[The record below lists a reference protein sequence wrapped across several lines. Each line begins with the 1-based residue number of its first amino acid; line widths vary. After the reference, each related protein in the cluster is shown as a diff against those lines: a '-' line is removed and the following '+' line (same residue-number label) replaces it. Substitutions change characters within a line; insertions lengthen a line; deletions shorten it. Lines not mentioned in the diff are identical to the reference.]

1 MLTVVQAK
9 GTGYSI
15 SREEELQTIK
25 DVAVSTGEQ
34 DSPPLHKLAWNLPE
48 AVYIRQTPWS
58 GLPSRQDSCKAESMA
73 SA

>member
-9 GTGYSI
+9 GVGYSI

-34 DSPPLHKLAWNLPE
+34 APFAQLDMQAHYCPLLF
-48 AVYIRQTPWS
+48 S
-58 GLPSRQDSCKAESMA
+58 FM
-73 SA
+73 